1 MARKRVT
8 YRPSKS
14 GSAFGGI
21 VGIIF
26 VCIGLFVV
34 IPASSMAGGFAM
46 IFGILWTAIA
56 AGITVMNFYQAFSK
70 RYTGPEI
77 HIEEEGPAEGPASA
91 APPAGESRDT
101 QSRLTE
107 LRQLYDQRLI
117 TQEEYEAKRAEILK
131 EL

>member
-1 MARKRVT
+1 MARKRIT

-56 AGITVMNFYQAFSK
+56 AGITVMNFYQAFGK
-70 RYTGPEI
+70 KYVGPEI
-77 HIEEEGPAEGPASA
+77 RIEEEEARPAASA
-91 APPAGESRDT
+91 GPDAKKRLEQLEELKKAG
-101 QSRLTE
+101 LVTE
-107 LRQLYDQRLI
+107 
-117 TQEEYEAKRAEILK
+117 EEYRKKRAEILG

>member
-1 MARKRVT
+1 MARKKIT
-8 YRPSKS
+8 YRPSK
-14 GSAFGGI
+14 GSSVFGGI
-21 VGIIF
+21 VGCIF
-26 VCIGLFVV
+26 VLIGLVMV
-34 IPASSMAGGFAM
+34 IPT
-46 IFGILWTAIA
+46 FGLFGVLWTGIA
-56 AGITVMNFYQAFSK
+56 AVIAGMNFYQAFSK
-70 RYTGPEI
+70 KYMGPEI
-77 HIEEEGPAEGPASA
+77 HIEEEGPAEGPATA

>member
-56 AGITVMNFYQAFSK
+56 AGITVMNFYQAFGK
-70 RYTGPEI
+70 KYVGPEI
-77 HIEEEGPAEGPASA
+77 HIEEEEARPAASA
-91 APPAGESRDT
+91 GPDAKKRLEQLEELKKAG
-101 QSRLTE
+101 LVTE
-107 LRQLYDQRLI
+107 
-117 TQEEYEAKRAEILK
+117 EEYHKKRAEILG

>member
-56 AGITVMNFYQAFSK
+56 AGITVMNFYQAFGK
-70 RYTGPEI
+70 KYVGPEI
-77 HIEEEGPAEGPASA
+77 HIEEEARPAASA
-91 APPAGESRDT
+91 GPDAKKRLEQLEELKKAG
-101 QSRLTE
+101 LVTE
-107 LRQLYDQRLI
+107 
-117 TQEEYEAKRAEILK
+117 EEYHKKRAEILG

>member
-26 VCIGLFVV
+26 VCIGLFVI
-34 IPASSMAGGFAM
+34 IPTSSMAGGFAL
-46 IFGILWTAIA
+46 IFGILWTAVA
-56 AGITVMNFYQAFSK
+56 AGITIMNFYQAFGK
-70 RYTGPEI
+70 KYVGPEI
-77 HIEEEGPAEGPASA
+77 SIEDEGECHAP
-91 APPAGESRDT
+91 PPAGGSDVKHRLEQLEELKSAGL
-101 QSRLTE
+101 LTE
-107 LRQLYDQRLI
+107 
-117 TQEEYEAKRAEILK
+117 EEYRQKRAEILG

>member
-56 AGITVMNFYQAFSK
+56 AGITVMNFYQAFGK
-70 RYTGPEI
+70 KYVGPEI
-77 HIEEEGPAEGPASA
+77 HIEEEEARPAASA
-91 APPAGESRDT
+91 GPDAKKRLEQLEELKKAG
-101 QSRLTE
+101 LVTE
-107 LRQLYDQRLI
+107 
-117 TQEEYEAKRAEILK
+117 EEYHNKRAEILG